1 MHICDVFLSAYVCR
15 LVLSSRG
22 IEMLC
27 KRTSSLRATLLSLV
41 SNREVSGVHRWRVL
55 ESPFSHMQLQMAKRV
70 LV

>member
-1 MHICDVFLSAYVCR
+1 
-15 LVLSSRG
+15 
-22 IEMLC
+22 MLC